1 MTRNATPPSRP
12 MQGTTLTRLPSEIL
26 RKIFRSLF
34 EEVNIDLKRPH
45 ELNQQKLIES
55 FPVLAVDERL
65 LSEGTDVLLRH
76 ATLDIEDLT
85 HFPSDGPALLML
97 RKFRNLALQNSQL
110 ATFDI
115 SRQFPPNASRSSRNS
130 FENLQK
136 IDINICSSLSDL
148 EMILIRGCDLVA
160 SLVRCAWRP
169 PTDFEKFDLCYVNE
183 GNHLVEFVRKFQRK
197 YTVVL
202 RMEFWLGG
210 RLVSDFPSTAY
221 QHLE

>member
-1 MTRNATPPSRP
+1 

-65 LSEGTDVLLRH
+65 LLEGTDVLLRH
-76 ATLDIEDLT
+76 ATLEIENLT
-85 HFPSDGPALLML
+85 NFPVDGPALLML
-97 RKFRNLALQNSQL
+97 RKVRNLALQNSQL

-136 IDINICSSLSDL
+136 IDVNICSSLSDL
-148 EMILIRGCDLVA
+148 EMILLRGCDQVA
-160 SLVRCAWRP
+160 WLVRCAWQP
-169 PTDFEKFDLCYVNE
+169 STDFEKFDLCYVNE
-183 GNHLVEFVRKFQRK
+183 GNHLVEFIRKFQRK
-197 YTVVL
+197 YAIVL

-210 RLVSDFPSTAY
+210 RLVSHFLRHISTWNKI
-221 QHLE
+221 